1 MTKGYGDRWWEDDK
15 PADLEISPVVAAAS
29 AAAGSKD
36 SYTKKVK
43 LPLVK
48 NKVYKFWATYLHEDE
63 ETKKITE
70 SDRSPVFQT
79 TFDIPNL
86 TKAVKN
92 LTLTPG
98 FKSYGVKFDL
108 DPLSVQEDVVIF
120 ESLTSN
126 FAIQNIVYVGTS
138 TNVTIQTA
146 NYAPRW
152 VKVRSRDK
160 WDDNNISEATAG
172 PVTPLN
178 SEIDTTK
185 VPKAPTGVSVTPSI
199 DPEDKSGFSIKID
212 VSWTASTDAD
222 TNGYVIRWSANNPAT
237 VTNPLWEYGQVDG
250 KATTKFSI
258 TGLTPNTVYYWQ
270 VTAKSP
276 FNSISWDTSVTGQV
290 ASGTFGPVS
299 DPNAPEGNLQL
310 RSVLSIGGKT
320 ADLFKIGTGIT
331 QSINTST
338 TITPTQTSGTYN
350 GIILDRSTTNFGHN
364 YWLNTGQFRVGSA
377 SSFLYWDGSDV
388 YTTGKINATGGVF
401 TGNLRLTTG
410 SIIAGG
416 TFAQD
421 GTVSGARVVM
431 QSGGLYAHSANGEQ
445 SVFIQASDGLI
456 DARKGFIGGWTIN
469 ATSQTDGYIQSSNT
483 KIESS
488 GNITLGNQ
496 VGSVY
501 PIVRLSAT
509 DDFRLWVG
517 SNSSSNAP
525 FKVSKDGIL
534 YATGAVIGLGAGST
548 IPGYV
553 EGAAVDFTLKT
564 VTNGINQ
571 RLGVVEGDYVQALT
585 LSTGLNTKNTV
596 FVTTDSTQ
604 PFANKAG
611 DLWINGGD
619 QNSLWTATGS
629 GQNWTEKPNGKLA
642 LKTSLNSKLNASAY
656 IVQAADTNKITAD
669 ATGLEIFSGSTQTGV
684 KFTGSGL
691 YGYKNSLP
699 TFSIDSNGNATFSGD
714 VSATSGYFGTSLS
727 VGWMISGGEL
737 LGNTPS
743 GTGYS
748 QISLNANTGTISGG
762 KITGTVL
769 QGSLIRTS
777 TNSRRVEMSDVSDS
791 FRVLN
796 SGYQGHV
803 TGLTDGI
810 MMHYTTSSTPSS
822 TATAYGL
829 LLLKSN
835 YGILAGDSTHY
846 FEANGVSNIVNIMGT
861 VININAGSSGIVF
874 SGSVSSDRGKVYFE
888 KTTTGVLS
896 PSTTTSGANT
906 FLNSSTGLISRST
919 SSRRYK
925 TNIESVEFTDDQ
937 LLSLRP
943 VKFQGI
949 SDLENGDNAYRV
961 GLIAEEVAEIQ
972 GLEDIVE
979 YNEDGNP
986 ENISYNSL
994 APILISVVKRVLSRL
1009 DALEAK

>member
-1 MTKGYGDRWWEDDK
+1 MTRYYGDEVGNIL
-15 PADLEISPVVAAAS
+15 PSDLEISPVVAAAS
-29 AAAGSKD
+29 ASAGSKD
-36 SYTKKVK
+36 SYTKKVR

-48 NKVYKFWATYLHEDE
+48 NKVYKFWATYLHEDK

-108 DPLSVQEDVVIF
+108 DPLSIQEDVVIF

-126 FAIQNIVYVGTS
+126 FATQNIVYVGTS

-146 NYAPRW
+146 NYSPRW

-185 VPKAPTGVSVTPSI
+185 IPKAPTGVSVTPSI

-237 VTNPLWEYGQVDG
+237 TANPLWEYGQVDG
-250 KATTKFSI
+250 KATTNFSI

-276 FNSISWDTSVTGQV
+276 FNSISWDTSVAGQV

-299 DPNAPEGNLQL
+299 DPNAPAGNLQL

-338 TITPTQTSGTYN
+338 TITPTQTAGTYN

-401 TGNLRLTTG
+401 TGNLRVTTG

-431 QSGGLYAHSANGEQ
+431 QSGGLYAHSADGAQ
-445 SVFIQASDGLI
+445 SVVIQSSDGLI

-469 ATSQTDGYIQSSNT
+469 ATTQTDGYIQSSNT

-525 FKVSKDGIL
+525 FKVSKEGIL

-548 IPGYV
+548 IPGY
-553 EGAAVDFTLKT
+553 
-564 VTNGINQ
+564 
-571 RLGVVEGDYVQALT
+571 
-585 LSTGLNTKNTV
+585 
-596 FVTTDSTQ
+596 
-604 PFANKAG
+604 
-611 DLWINGGD
+611 
-619 QNSLWTATGS
+619 
-629 GQNWTEKPNGKLA
+629 
-642 LKTSLNSKLNASAY
+642 
-656 IVQAADTNKITAD
+656 
-669 ATGLEIFSGSTQTGV
+669 
-684 KFTGSGL
+684 
-691 YGYKNSLP
+691 
-699 TFSIDSNGNATFSGD
+699 
-714 VSATSGYFGTSLS
+714 ATSDQL
-727 VGWMISGGEL
+727 
-737 LGNTPS
+737 
-743 GTGYS
+743 
-748 QISLNANTGTISGG
+748 
-762 KITGTVL
+762 
-769 QGSLIRTS
+769 TS
-777 TNSRRVEMSDVSDS
+777 TNSNLATTNSNISGFSSTITALNNRVGTVETDKANSSDVNTALGLKANSSDVNTALGLKANLSALDAKLDTNAFSVLAVAQRINQIDTNLVTIDGGKLTAGSVDTLQLAVGAVTAIEIAAGTITANEIAAGAITAEKIEAGTITAGKIAATQTFSGHTIVGNRIATSSSTTRVELINSTNDS
-791 FRVLN
+791 LRAII
-796 SGYQGHV
+796 SGTTVGHIL
-803 TGLTDGI
+803 GYG
-810 MMHYTTSSTPSS
+810 TSSTGGMVMHYGS
-822 TATAYGL
+822 TANPDVTSGHVRVM
-829 LLLKSN
+829 SN
-835 YGILAGDSTHY
+835 YAILAGTSSNYVEVDSNNIYLRNGTGGVT
-846 FEANGVSNIVNIMGT
+846 ANLNSLT
-861 VININAGSSGIVF
+861 
-874 SGSVSSDRGKVYFE
+874 SGSANMRFTGSQMYYVSSTRD
-888 KTTTGVLS
+888 S
-896 PSTTTSGANT
+896 
-906 FLNSSTGLISRST
+906 
-919 SSRRYK
+919 K
-925 TNIESVEFTDDQ
+925 TNIQDISFTDNQ
-937 LLSLRP
+937 IKALRP
-943 VKFQGI
+943 RQFQGKE
-949 SDLENGDNAYRV
+949 DLRWGIERYGL
-961 GLIAEEVAEIQ
+961 GLIAEEVAEIE
-972 GLEDIVE
+972 GLETILDKDVE
-979 YNEDGNP
+979 GNLVGI
-986 ENISYNSL
+986 NYDRISIAL
-994 APILISVVKRVLSRL
+994 LDTIKRILNRL
-1009 DALEAK
+1009 DALEA

>member
-1 MTKGYGDRWWEDDK
+1 MVRYYGMMHDGGGEL
-15 PADLEISPVVAAAS
+15 PPDLEIVPAVAAAS
-29 AAAGSKD
+29 ASAGSKD
-36 SYTKKVK
+36 SYTKKVR

-108 DPLSVQEDVVIF
+108 DTESIQEDVVIF

-126 FAIQNIVYVGTS
+126 FTTQNIVYVGTS
-138 TNVTIQTA
+138 TNVTVQTA
-146 NYAPRW
+146 NYLPRW

-160 WDDNNISEATAG
+160 WDDDNISEATAG

-185 VPKAPTGVSVTPSI
+185 VPKAPTGVSVNPSI

-250 KATTKFSI
+250 KATTTFSI

-276 FNSISWDTSVTGQV
+276 FNSISWDTTVPGQV

-299 DPNAPEGNLQL
+299 DPNAPAGNLQL

-401 TGNLRLTTG
+401 TGNLRVTTG

-431 QSGGLYAHSANGEQ
+431 QSGGLYAHSADGAQ
-445 SVFIQASDGLI
+445 SVVIQASDGLI

-469 ATSQTDGYIQSSNT
+469 ATTQTDGYIQSSNT
-483 KIESS
+483 KIESN
-488 GNITLGNQ
+488 GNITLGDITASLP
-496 VGSVY
+496 SV
-501 PIVRLSAT
+501 VKLSAT
-509 DDFRLWVG
+509 DPTYRLWVG

-525 FKVSKDGIL
+525 FRVTKEGKL
-534 YATGAVIGLGAGST
+534 YASGAVFGTGTTVEGYATSDQLATTNSNLTTTNANISGFSSTITALNNRVGSVETDKANSSDVNTALGLKANSSDVNTALGLKANLSALDAKLDTNAFSVLAVAQRINQIDTNVVTIDGGKLTAGSVDT
-548 IPGYV
+548 LQLAVGAVTAV
-553 EGAAVDFTLKT
+553 EIAAGT
-564 VTNGINQ
+564 
-571 RLGVVEGDYVQALT
+571 
-585 LSTGLNTKNTV
+585 
-596 FVTTDSTQ
+596 
-604 PFANKAG
+604 
-611 DLWINGGD
+611 
-619 QNSLWTATGS
+619 
-629 GQNWTEKPNGKLA
+629 
-642 LKTSLNSKLNASAY
+642 
-656 IVQAADTNKITAD
+656 ITAD
-669 ATGLEIFSGSTQTGV
+669 EIAAGAITAEKIEAGTITAGKIAATQ
-684 KFTGSGL
+684 
-691 YGYKNSLP
+691 
-699 TFSIDSNGNATFSGD
+699 TFSGHTIVGNRIATSSSSSRVELINATD
-714 VSATSGYFGTSLS
+714 DSLRVLVNGNIKGHLLGWGTATTGGMILHQGTTASPDATNGVVKVQPSYAYIGGASNNYIEIGGGGGGIYLRTTGTTGNGLSATINST
-727 VGWMISGGEL
+727 
-737 LGNTPS
+737 
-743 GTGYS
+743 
-748 QISLNANTGTISGG
+748 TGTANMRYTAGEIFFISSTRDS
-762 KITGTVL
+762 KVNI
-769 QGSLIRTS
+769 QDISFDDSLIK
-777 TNSRRVEMSDVSDS
+777 
-791 FRVLN
+791 
-796 SGYQGHV
+796 Q
-803 TGLTDGI
+803 I
-810 MMHYTTSSTPSS
+810 
-822 TATAYGL
+822 
-829 LLLKSN
+829 
-835 YGILAGDSTHY
+835 
-846 FEANGVSNIVNIMGT
+846 
-861 VININAGSSGIVF
+861 
-874 SGSVSSDRGKVYFE
+874 
-888 KTTTGVLS
+888 
-896 PSTTTSGANT
+896 
-906 FLNSSTGLISRST
+906 
-919 SSRRYK
+919 
-925 TNIESVEFTDDQ
+925 
-937 LLSLRP
+937 RP
-943 VKFQGI
+943 RKFQGKI
-949 SDLENGDNAYRV
+949 DLEREDTNFNL
-961 GLIAEEVAEIQ
+961 GLIAEELAEIE
-972 GLEDIVE
+972 GLDLLVDKDKDNNVVGVN
-979 YNEDGNP
+979 YDRLP
-986 ENISYNSL
+986 V
-994 APILISVVKRVLSRL
+994 LIIDVLKRVLDRL
-1009 DALEAK
+1009 DALEA